1 MRRSGGVRAPPP
13 RPVPPP
19 PPPPGISSSSCLLIL
34 KAYKCHGLHNRS
46 IFFNC
51 LSSFLDD
58 CACYVVT
65 AAPQPPKQL
74 LKETGAAY
82 GAGYAIGSRLTERGV
97 DAVLDPPSSKFNMEL
112 IYEFDTEGGCRAVL
126 VPKAWPDQQGT

>member
-19 PPPPGISSSSCLLIL
+19 PPPP
-34 KAYKCHGLHNRS
+34 
-46 IFFNC
+46 
-51 LSSFLDD
+51 
-58 CACYVVT
+58 
-65 AAPQPPKQL
+65 APQPPKQL

>member
-19 PPPPGISSSSCLLIL
+19 PPPP
-34 KAYKCHGLHNRS
+34 
-46 IFFNC
+46 
-51 LSSFLDD
+51 
-58 CACYVVT
+58 
-65 AAPQPPKQL
+65 
-74 LKETGAAY
+74 GAAY